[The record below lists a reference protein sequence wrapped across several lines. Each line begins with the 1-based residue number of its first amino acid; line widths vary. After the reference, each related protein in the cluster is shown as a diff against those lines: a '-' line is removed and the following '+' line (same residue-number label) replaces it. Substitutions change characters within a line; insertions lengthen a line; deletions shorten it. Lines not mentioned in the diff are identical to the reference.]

1 MTIHTVRINLR
12 ESVIDTINSFTVSSY
27 TFCLLKDYNILNN
40 NYLPIIHNADIT
52 YNLNLFLDLSQR
64 VPNSISRIKRAL
76 FFPSTY
82 FYHLTIKNVKFILS
96 RHIILSEDKEVKMI
110 LCLDKNKINGIRDEG
125 ISTILKESF
134 VTKKKYFEGLTLF
147 IEKDFT
153 KNDASKSLYKRLE
166 KDYIPCL
173 IENDVKISIVSKEFL
188 ERNVF
193 NPSTKVF
200 TPLEKTEY
208 IEGIIDKIKT
218 KIIDS
223 NNLPF

>member
-1 MTIHTVRINLR
+1 MTSYEIRIRLR
-12 ESVIDTINSFTVSSY
+12 NSILDVINSFTVSSY
-27 TFCLLKDYNILNN
+27 ISCLLRDYNILNN
-40 NYLPIIHNADIT
+40 NYLPIIHSADIT
-52 YNLNLFLDLSQR
+52 YNLDLLLDLSQKL
-64 VPNSISRIKRAL
+64 PNSISRIEHTLL
-76 FFPSTY
+76 FSTRSSY
-82 FYHLTIKNVKFILS
+82 YLTIKNVKFILS
-96 RHIILSEDKEVKMI
+96 RHIILSENKEVKMI
-110 LCLDKNKINGIRDEG
+110 LCLDKSKINGIRNEG

-134 VTKKKYFEGLTLF
+134 VTKKQYFEGLTLF
-147 IEKDFT
+147 IENDFT

-166 KDYIPCL
+166 KNYIPCL

-200 TPLEKTEY
+200 TPLEKTKY

-223 NNLPF
+223 NILPF